1 MRLMNDILENR
12 MLARW
17 GALLPRAPGQIG
29 GLHET
34 DAELV
39 DLGDGR
45 LLALKVDAVVEEVSV
60 GLYRVPRT
68 VGRVAAASPLS
79 DLAAVGAD
87 ALGVLVCATL
97 PHADREA
104 VQSGVAEGLRETLDL
119 AGVFVLG
126 GDTNEGEQ
134 LSVAVSAA
142 GLVPRDGVMTRVGAR
157 PGDRVFASGLL
168 GAGGA
173 LAGSVLMGLGSV
185 SEDAFRPVPRLR
197 EGVLLRGIASC
208 SMDTSDGFVATIDQL
223 ARINEVGFRI
233 DAPPATLL
241 HPIAAQVRAAT
252 GIAAFPFLASYH
264 GEFELVFTVPPARIA
279 LLEERARTVGWT
291 PIPVGVVEHLPGVRF
306 GDIELDTAELR
317 NALEASGGDIA
328 AYLRTLLDV
337 QLP

>member
-1 MRLMNDILENR
+1 

-17 GALLPRAPGQIG
+17 GELLPRAPGQIG
-29 GLHET
+29 RLHET

-60 GLYRVPRT
+60 GLYRAPRT
-68 VGRVAAASPLS
+68 VGRVAAASSLS

-97 PHADREA
+97 PHTDREA
-104 VQSGVAEGLRETLDL
+104 VQTGVAEGLRETLDL
-119 AGVFVLG
+119 AGTFVLG
-126 GDTNEGEQ
+126 GDTNEGEH
-134 LSVAVSAA
+134 LSVAVCAA
-142 GLVPRDGVMTRVGAR
+142 GLVPRDRVITRVGAR
-157 PGDRVFASGLL
+157 PGDRVFVSGLL

-185 SEDAFRPVPRLR
+185 TEDAFRPVPRLR
-197 EGVLLRGIASC
+197 EGAMLRRIASC

-233 DAPPATLL
+233 DAEPATLL
-241 HPIAAQVRAAT
+241 HPIASQVHAAT

-264 GEFELVFTVPPARIA
+264 GEFELVFTVPPERVAA
-279 LLEERARTVGWT
+279 LMEQARTLGWV
-291 PIPVGVVEHLPGVRF
+291 PIPVGVVERSPGVRF
-306 GDIELDTAELR
+306 GDVEVDAARLR
-317 NALEASGGDIA
+317 NALEVSGGDVA
-328 AYLRTLLDV
+328 AYLKTLLEIP
-337 QLP
+337 LP